1 MHVCPLLRVTCP
13 SIVPSEK
20 KLYRRQSCYLIPL
33 YNEDKFNCMMI
44 IIRKLHYPCNPIG
57 KAATMSVRMDC
68 YEKQLKQ
75 LETGTEIKVK
85 ITLG

>member
-1 MHVCPLLRVTCP
+1 MHKLARSSRKGDMPALPLTVLLFFLV
-13 SIVPSEK
+13 SNSQFYI
-20 KLYRRQSCYLIPL
+20 
-33 YNEDKFNCMMI
+33 EDKFNCMMI

-57 KAATMSVRMDC
+57 KAATTSVRMDC

-75 LETGTEIKVK
+75 LETETEMKVK